1 MNPTP
6 QQSEAANAPGSVA
19 VTAGAGTGKTRMLA
33 WRYMHHIEVDGLLP
47 LQIVAV
53 TFTDK
58 AADELRARIRK
69 TIAESALSSDIF
81 AQVEASQISTIHALA
96 ARVCR
101 DFYHIASIPPD
112 FEILDNAESPMWVT
126 AQFEKAM
133 AAIEPAIISELGYT
147 WLSHALGQLFA
158 DPLAAETAFCRDTS
172 AWRAA
177 IEDAVTNA
185 VSDLRATDAWER
197 ARSLL
202 PTCSG
207 AAGDKLEEA
216 RLQALGAIANI
227 GADRAISESV
237 AQLVSLK
244 ASGGVAGNW
253 VNEERDL
260 VRACLGDLKKVAKDR
275 ENILKLSYGP
285 LDVSLRRQTDL
296 LRRAFRDARAF
307 LQDAKL
313 IERKLDFSDLEIY
326 ALKAL
331 RDPRVIAHYSERWR
345 AFLVD
350 EFQDTNPVQAE
361 ILRLLTSGARLT
373 VVGDEK
379 QSIYGFRGADAAVF
393 REFRDGITATGGKTV
408 PLTKTYRSHRP
419 IVNLMNQVFAP
430 VLAELRQDLEAEREH
445 PKAGI
450 SDPFIT
456 VNIVEKV
463 EGTYKHQQQVVEAR
477 FIADQVREITASGDI
492 RYGHIAIL
500 SRAWAP
506 LDVYADVL
514 AAAGIPAVHAGG
526 GSLLTTREALD
537 AVAVIDFLA
546 YPYDDIPLATILR
559 SPFFAISDKSL
570 FYFAGQLRGTYLSWW
585 DGLAQTDIPELAYAY
600 SILSRLTDAR
610 SHKSPSELLK
620 YLDQLT
626 GYRAVIANL
635 PHGPRREAD
644 WEGMLALVRSQ
655 EHSGRPDA
663 FSLSR
668 FLKQLMEAEI
678 EIPRPPLN
686 SHDAVSLMTIHR
698 AKGLEWP
705 VVFIPDLSRD
715 VKTSTLEYLIIDAEL
730 GVVFKIEGDGPDRVE
745 PSIYTLLKK
754 RRTDR
759 EFQESK
765 HVLYVAM
772 TRAEDKVI
780 ISATKEKGHA
790 IDLLR
795 PGLDAAGI
803 GDQPIP
809 YQGELA
815 IPPAPGE
822 PAPFAVPETIQVEPL
837 RTGLTSIPVT
847 ALSTYAKCAAQF
859 YFRFV
864 LGHPGL
870 GEGPAT
876 ASSIGTL
883 VHSALELEIDTI
895 EGLREKWA
903 DAPDDHIVAAL
914 ELAQAFRSDA
924 AFAELQSVEIQK
936 EVPFRFKVGR
946 VTLYGTAD
954 ILGAD
959 FVLDYKTDS
968 AVHPDEHRFQLW
980 AYARALGKNEA
991 LIAYLRQKVLHRF
1004 DREQLDQLD
1013 LLAAKMIT
1021 DIADGVFVASP
1032 SEATCKFCSYGE
1044 LCDQRYRENPL
1055 SAE

>member
-1 MNPTP
+1 MNPTT
-6 QQSEAANAPGSVA
+6 QQAEAANAPGSVA

-33 WRYMHHIEVDGLLP
+33 WRYMHHIEVANLSP

-58 AADELRARIRK
+58 AADELRSRIRK
-69 TIAESALSSDIF
+69 TISESNLNPDVF

-96 ARVCR
+96 ARICR
-101 DFYHIASIPPD
+101 DFYDIASISPD
-112 FEILDNAESPMWVT
+112 FEILDDAESPMWVT
-126 AQFEKAM
+126 AQFEKAL
-133 AAIEPAIISELGYT
+133 AAIEPSIISELGYT
-147 WLSHALGQLFA
+147 WLSHALRQLLA
-158 DPLAAETAFCRDTS
+158 DPLAAEVAFSRDPS
-172 AWRAA
+172 AWPTA
-177 IEDAVTNA
+177 INSAVTNA
-185 VSDLRATDAWER
+185 MSDLTATEAWER
-197 ARSLL
+197 ARRLL
-202 PTCSG
+202 PAYSG
-207 AAGDKLEEA
+207 APGDKLEEA
-216 RLQALGAIANI
+216 RLQAIEAIANVE
-227 GADRAISESV
+227 ARRAVSESV
-237 AQLVSLK
+237 EQLSSLK

-253 VNEERDL
+253 VGEERDQ
-260 VRACLGDLKKVAKDR
+260 VRAYLSDLKKVVKDR

-285 LDVSLRRQTDL
+285 LDVELSRQTNL
-296 LRRAFRDARAF
+296 LQRAFHDARAF

-313 IERKLDFSDLEIY
+313 KERKLDFSDLEIY

-350 EFQDTNPVQAE
+350 EFQDTNPVQAA
-361 ILRLLTSGARLT
+361 ILRLLTAGATLT

-379 QSIYGFRGADAAVF
+379 QSIYGFRGADAALF
-393 REFRDGITATGGKTV
+393 RGFRDGITAAGGKTV

-419 IVNLMNQVFAP
+419 IVKLMNEVFAP
-430 VLAELRQDLEAEREH
+430 VLGELRQDLKADRNE
-445 PKAGI
+445 PKSGI
-450 SDPFIT
+450 KEPYIT

-463 EGTYKHQQQVVEAR
+463 DGTYKHQQQVVEAR

-492 RYGHIAIL
+492 KYGDIAII

-559 SPFFAISDKSL
+559 SPFFAISDKVL
-570 FYFAGQLRGTYLSWW
+570 FHFSDDIHGKYLSWW
-585 DGLAQTDIPELAYAY
+585 DGLAQTEIPELRYAH
-600 SILSRLTDAR
+600 SVLSEVAAAR
-610 SHKSPSELLK
+610 SQRSPSELLK
-620 YLDQLT
+620 HLDRLT
-626 GYRAVIANL
+626 GYRAVVANL

-644 WEGMLALVRSQ
+644 WDGILALVRTQ
-655 EHSGRPDA
+655 EHGRRPDV
-663 FSLSR
+663 FSISR
-668 FLKQLMEAEI
+668 FLKQIIQAEI

-715 VKTSTLEYLIIDAEL
+715 VKMNTLEYLIIDAEL
-730 GVVFKIEGDGPDRVE
+730 GVVFKIENDGPDRVE

-759 EFQESK
+759 EFNESK

-772 TRAEDKVI
+772 TRAQDKVI

-795 PGLDAAGI
+795 PGLDAARI
-803 GDQPIP
+803 IDQPIP
-809 YQGELA
+809 YQDELA
-815 IPPAPGE
+815 VPPAPGE
-822 PAPFAVPETIQVEPL
+822 PAPFGVPETIQVEPV

-847 ALSTYAKCAAQF
+847 ALSIFAKCAAQF
-859 YFRFV
+859 HFRFV

-883 VHSALELEIDTI
+883 AHSALELEIDTI
-895 EGLREKWA
+895 EKLREKWA
-903 DAPDDHIVAAL
+903 DAPDDQIVAAL
-914 ELAQAFRSDA
+914 ELAQAFRRDA
-924 AFAELQSVEIQK
+924 AFAELQGVEIQK

-954 ILGAD
+954 MVGPD

-980 AYARALGKNEA
+980 AYARALGKSDA

-1004 DREQLDQLD
+1004 DKQELDQLD
-1013 LLAAKMIT
+1013 PLAAKMIN

-1032 SEATCKFCSYGE
+1032 SEAPCRFCSYRE
-1044 LCDQRYRENPL
+1044 LCDQRHGKSL
-1055 SAE
+1055 T